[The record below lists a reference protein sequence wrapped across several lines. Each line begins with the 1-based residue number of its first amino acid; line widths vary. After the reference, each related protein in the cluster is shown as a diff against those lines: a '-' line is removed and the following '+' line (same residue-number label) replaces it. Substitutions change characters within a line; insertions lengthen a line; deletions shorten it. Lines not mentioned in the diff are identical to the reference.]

1 MSEDIQN
8 NEFYTNIKNSIQNF
22 TIDKFKK
29 EAAKDWENFAETVMN
44 EVDSELTGKVT
55 IDDLRT
61 QSRTFL
67 QRIKEIDLLAEN
79 TIKDKQFSNSGL
91 TKSINKNTKLHTIQ
105 VRLWYAAAFSYS
117 RYIHKFLGLPLAKA
131 IVVFDAKKDKR
142 SGEVFSKEIYMS
154 DLIRSTGS
162 YGTFHIKYLNELQS
176 STTKKEQ
183 NEIVKKEFRTL
194 EEQLKQEYKTKE
206 KQNQIDRHIKNVQS
220 AYQYI
225 AQHSEKKDSNY
236 FQIVLP
242 KEKNPDPKK
251 AGSFGTYMFLNYGDL
266 KEAYAAALIEKHIDN
281 SIADPLC
288 QETGVSESFL
298 ATIFFKNYVTRVDN
312 KGALLGEDI
321 IAHHRK
327 MQYAVKATN
336 AHLPSLKQYI
346 DFANNFINSK
356 NITKK
361 AIQEMANSWEEENAT
376 GRKKGQR
383 NREIIKKEAEN
394 VANQFENTIKKS

>member
-29 EAAKDWENFAETVMN
+29 EAAEDWENFAETVMN

-61 QSRTFL
+61 QSKIFL

-162 YGTFHIKYLNELQS
+162 YGTFHIKYLNELKS

-194 EEQLKQEYKTKE
+194 EEQLKQEYTTKE
-206 KQNQIDRHIKNVQS
+206 KQN
-220 AYQYI
+220 
-225 AQHSEKKDSNY
+225 
-236 FQIVLP
+236 
-242 KEKNPDPKK
+242 
-251 AGSFGTYMFLNYGDL
+251 
-266 KEAYAAALIEKHIDN
+266 
-281 SIADPLC
+281 
-288 QETGVSESFL
+288 
-298 ATIFFKNYVTRVDN
+298 
-312 KGALLGEDI
+312 
-321 IAHHRK
+321 
-327 MQYAVKATN
+327 
-336 AHLPSLKQYI
+336 
-346 DFANNFINSK
+346 
-356 NITKK
+356 
-361 AIQEMANSWEEENAT
+361 
-376 GRKKGQR
+376 
-383 NREIIKKEAEN
+383 
-394 VANQFENTIKKS
+394 